1 MATNYE
7 ARVLSALL
15 KRQDMVSV
23 MGEPLDLLMK
33 THGDVWEF
41 IERYYHRNRE
51 LPPVGIV
58 LEEFPDFEYD
68 ENESEDGVVITK
80 SLYTPFNFWAYH
92 NPSMVEGEDEIDEIV
107 SEENKLLE
115 QIIEKGEN
123 RNLEFKSTFRYCLQK
138 KSAQPYI
145 EFEIIKTIAAFANTN
160 GGTLI
165 VGVDDNG
172 QVLGLE
178 NDFSIYKHSPK
189 DKFLKHF
196 ANILGSGFTEP
207 IDAIINY
214 GFESTLNEEVFL
226 VIVEKSKKI
235 DELLNRS

>member
-1 MATNYE
+1 
-7 ARVLSALL
+7 
-15 KRQDMVSV
+15 
-23 MGEPLDLLMK
+23 
-33 THGDVWEF
+33 
-41 IERYYHRNRE
+41 
-51 LPPVGIV
+51 
-58 LEEFPDFEYD
+58 
-68 ENESEDGVVITK
+68 
-80 SLYTPFNFWAYH
+80 
-92 NPSMVEGEDEIDEIV
+92 MVEGEDEIDEIV

-178 NDFSIYKHSPK
+178 NDFNIYRDSPK
-189 DKFLKHF
+189 DKFLK
-196 ANILGSGFTEP
+196 
-207 IDAIINY
+207 
-214 GFESTLNEEVFL
+214 
-226 VIVEKSKKI
+226 
-235 DELLNRS
+235 